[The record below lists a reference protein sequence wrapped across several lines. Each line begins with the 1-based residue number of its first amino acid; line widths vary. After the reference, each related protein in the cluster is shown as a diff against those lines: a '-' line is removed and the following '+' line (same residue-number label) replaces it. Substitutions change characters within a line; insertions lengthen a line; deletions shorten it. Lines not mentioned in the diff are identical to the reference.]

1 VDLAG
6 AIVAGVLAQA
16 AAEAGDA
23 WFPLAEGN
31 KWVYRNDYDEETEMI
46 HEVTGAEAVGEARC
60 LILEY
65 RTHLEAQKRTR
76 VLRKEWLE
84 VTTDGVRVHKV
95 VRGLS
100 TYPVEEPFFKLKRE
114 LRSGDVW
121 GGGTRGSEYAPR
133 YRTQV
138 EGEEEV
144 EVPAGTYKAVR
155 VRVSVESGERHAA
168 EGHEW
173 YARGVGLVRSRMTIR
188 ARGEEVTI
196 GAELKEFRKGAAPK

>member
-1 VDLAG
+1 MDLAG
-6 AIVAGVLAQA
+6 AILAGLLAQA
-16 AAEAGDA
+16 APEAGDA

-31 KWVYRNDYDEETEMI
+31 RWVYRNDYDEETEMI

-65 RTHLEAQKRTR
+65 RTHLEAEKRTR

-84 VTTDGVRVHKV
+84 VTPEGVRIHKV

-133 YRTQV
+133 YRMQV
-138 EGEEEV
+138 EGDEEV
-144 EVPAGTYKAVR
+144 EVPAGKYGAVR
-155 VRVSVESGERHAA
+155 MRVSIESGDRHAA

-196 GAELKEFRKGAAPK
+196 GAELKEFRKGTTK